1 MLLKHGAK
9 DNMDHGLGLG
19 QETNYTDHRPY
30 IFTSCAWK
38 WNNNDCNKILVS
50 SKKKWNHETVV
61 T

>member
-38 WNNNDCNKILVS
+38 
-50 SKKKWNHETVV
+50 
-61 T
+61 